1 MTRDQMFMDYEQLPV
16 MFSTSKCP
24 GLRYC
29 PKVFVIN
36 ACQGS
41 MAQRPARLEMIEL
54 EYILVRLTRLAG
66 ARIIKIMETSN
77 ILGRAILSPRTAPLP
92 PLRPRL
98 CSRRTRLITSSPWP
112 QRQTGRPTGTRQRG
126 PSSYR

>member
-24 GLRYC
+24 GLRSC

-41 MAQRPARLEMIEL
+41 MAQRPARLDMIEL
-54 EYILVRLTRLAG
+54 EYACQ
-66 ARIIKIMETSN
+66 IKVFKQ
-77 ILGRAILSPRTAPLP
+77 GRA
-92 PLRPRL
+92 
-98 CSRRTRLITSSPWP
+98 SSK
-112 QRQTGRPTGTRQRG
+112 
-126 PSSYR
+126 